1 MWRLQALGRD
11 LKLKPEV
18 SCDEVGYV
26 QSVNDSRNI
35 TKNCQQDVD
44 QKVGTATTLPGKCQP
59 VSLRG
64 IEGFFAHLKED
75 TKRREDD
82 GKNDLADIAGNQSVS
97 MMEMACAS
105 KLNLPCGERH
115 LAGLYL

>member
-1 MWRLQALGRD
+1 L
-11 LKLKPEV
+11 
-18 SCDEVGYV
+18 
-26 QSVNDSRNI
+26 
-35 TKNCQQDVD
+35 
-44 QKVGTATTLPGKCQP
+44 
-59 VSLRG
+59 
-64 IEGFFAHLKED
+64 FAHLKED

-82 GKNDLADIAGNQSVS
+82 GKNNLADIAGNQSVS